1 MLGMSEDG
9 DGLIKCDAGKPFEKL
24 IDCCSRFQVFEQSFY
39 RHTSAA
45 KNPRAT
51 DCSFLPLNF
60 RAIAPIQHDDML
72 FLASASGKHLKP
84 FLVGLPHRCHDPKER
99 SLVQS

>member
-24 IDCCSRFQVFEQSFY
+24 IDCRSRFQVFEQSFY

-60 RAIAPIQHDDML
+60 RAIAPIQHDVHVIL
-72 FLASASGKHLKP
+72 GLSVRQGLKAFSCRAP
-84 FLVGLPHRCHDPKER
+84 AQV
-99 SLVQS
+99 S

>member
-60 RAIAPIQHDDML
+60 RAIAPIQHDVHVIL
-72 FLASASGKHLKP
+72 
-84 FLVGLPHRCHDPKER
+84 GLSVRQAFRVFSCRAPAQV
-99 SLVQS
+99 S